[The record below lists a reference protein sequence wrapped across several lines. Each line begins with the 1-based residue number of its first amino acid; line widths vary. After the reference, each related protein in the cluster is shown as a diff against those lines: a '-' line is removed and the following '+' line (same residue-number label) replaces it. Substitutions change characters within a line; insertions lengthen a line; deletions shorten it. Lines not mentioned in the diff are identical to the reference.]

1 MTCIVGL
8 KTSDG
13 ITIGGD
19 SALSAGDTVRQISGP
34 KVFRRGQFVI
44 GCCDSLRVLQ
54 LVHFKLSI
62 PPLKGKELYKYMVVD
77 FVDAMRKCFKL
88 SGAARKDNEEEEV
101 SGTFVVGIMD
111 RLFIINDDYAVEEC
125 TDGFAVVGSGDEYS
139 MGSLYSTVSEPNNE
153 TRVILALEAASYFC
167 KSVAPPYTILKVET
181 KDVKKKRTKGED
193 GTSGVKVEEGKS
205 RKKSAVAE
213 KPPERH

>member
-8 KTSDG
+8 KTQDG
-13 ITIGGD
+13 IIIGGD
-19 SALSAGDTVRQISGP
+19 SALSAGDTVRQISSP

-54 LVHFKLSI
+54 LVNFKLSI
-62 PPLKGKELYKYMVVD
+62 PPIKGKELYKYMVVD

-139 MGSLYSTVSEPNNE
+139 MGSLYSTTGEPDSVK
-153 TRVILALEAASYFC
+153 RVITALEAASYFC
-167 KSVAPPYTILKVET
+167 KSVAPPFTILKVET
-181 KDVKKKRTKGED
+181 KDVKKKRTKSAS
-193 GTSGVKVEEGKS
+193 GTSGFKIEEESSGEKLAVTEKS
-205 RKKSAVAE
+205 SE
-213 KPPERH
+213 GH